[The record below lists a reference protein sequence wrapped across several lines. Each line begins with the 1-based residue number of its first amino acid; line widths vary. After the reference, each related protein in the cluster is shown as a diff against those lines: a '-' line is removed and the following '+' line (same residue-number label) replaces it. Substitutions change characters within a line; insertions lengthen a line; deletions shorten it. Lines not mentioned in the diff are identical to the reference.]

1 MQLCDSC
8 STGGHRK
15 PSKHY
20 NSLPTP
26 FSSITHSVTTH
37 IIHLLL
43 QLEVLCML
51 FEQSV
56 CWGWIC
62 SPSPQS
68 TTHVPK
74 KFPIMIV
81 FATARNLSIGVILV
95 SWVVSFL
102 VYWEHTHAF
111 TCCSLSLRS
120 SSFSLKKLHH
130 DQKTIHVTFLHQYC
144 HPRITE
150 NNTSV

>member
-68 TTHVPK
+68 IKCYNYSRSKEVSNHDCVCHSPK
-74 KFPIMIV
+74 PLYRCDSCFLGSLV
-81 FATARNLSIGVILV
+81 LGVLGAHPCLHMLLPLPPQLFILT
-95 SWVVSFL
+95 
-102 VYWEHTHAF
+102 EE
-111 TCCSLSLRS
+111 
-120 SSFSLKKLHH
+120 
-130 DQKTIHVTFLHQYC
+130 
-144 HPRITE
+144 IT
-150 NNTSV
+150 S